1 MGIIERLENEI
12 ALLKRRVLELEQ
24 RQKIDD
30 LEYPVRYYKIPL
42 VVPYFGKINITARI
56 AER

>member
-12 ALLKRRVLELEQ
+12 ALLKRRILELEQ
-24 RQKIDD
+24 RQKTEESI
-30 LEYPVRYYKIPL
+30 RYYKIPL
-42 VVPYFGKINITARI
+42 IIPRFGKINITAKV